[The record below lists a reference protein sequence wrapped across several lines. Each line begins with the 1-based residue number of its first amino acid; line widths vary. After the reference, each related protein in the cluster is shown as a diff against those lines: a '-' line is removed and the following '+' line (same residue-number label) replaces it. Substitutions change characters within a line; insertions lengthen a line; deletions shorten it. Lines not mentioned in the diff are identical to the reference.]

1 MSEDA
6 ATAAPTLTP
15 TPAATATATATPAPT
30 RTRTP
35 TAAPAHCRI
44 KGNIS
49 GDERIYHTPGS
60 PYYDQTDIDVSI
72 GERWF
77 CSERE
82 ARAAGWRPPSAER
95 EDPLSECQ
103 ARVNLNAASAD
114 ELETLPGIGEVLA
127 RRIVAYRA
135 EIGGFRRIEQLDD
148 VRGIGPKTLDK
159 IKPCAFID

>member
-1 MSEDA
+1 MPTS
-6 ATAAPTLTP
+6 AP
-15 TPAATATATATPAPT
+15 
-30 RTRTP
+30 TP
-35 TAAPAHCRI
+35 TAVPANCRI

-49 GDERIYHTPGS
+49 GGERIYHTPGS

-82 ARAAGWRPPSAER
+82 ARAAGWRPPSG
-95 EDPLSECQ
+95 DPATPSSECQ

-114 ELETLPGIGEVLA
+114 ELERLPGIGEVLA
-127 RRIVAYRA
+127 QRIVDYRA
-135 EIGGFRRIEQLDD
+135 TIGGFTHIEQLDD
-148 VRGIGPKTLDK
+148 VYGIGPKTLAK

>member
-1 MSEDA
+1 M
-6 ATAAPTLTP
+6 
-15 TPAATATATATPAPT
+15 PAN
-30 RTRTP
+30 
-35 TAAPAHCRI
+35 CRI

-77 CSERE
+77 CSEQE
-82 ARAAGWRPPSAER
+82 ARDAGWRPPSSTPAT
-95 EDPLSECQ
+95 PSSECQ

-114 ELETLPGIGEVLA
+114 ELETLPGVGKVLA
-127 RRIVAYRA
+127 QRILDYRA
-135 EIGGFRRIEQLDD
+135 EIGGFTRIDQLDD
-148 VRGIGPKTLDK
+148 VRGIGEKTLAK

>member
-1 MSEDA
+1 M
-6 ATAAPTLTP
+6 
-15 TPAATATATATPAPT
+15 
-30 RTRTP
+30 
-35 TAAPAHCRI
+35 
-44 KGNIS
+44 
-49 GDERIYHTPGS
+49 
-60 PYYDQTDIDVSI
+60 

-82 ARAAGWRPPSAER
+82 ARAAGWRPPSGER
-95 EDPLSECQ
+95 EAPSSECQ

-127 RRIVAYRA
+127 QRIVDYRA

-148 VRGIGPKTLDK
+148 VQGIGEKTLAK